1 MLLKLKLSSVVM
13 RWRSRSWLRGGS
25 ATAPSASVAVS
36 TGSALATESASPPP
50 ACPNPEGQA
59 CLGELAPRQ
68 HTRRSFSR
76 PRSAIRCLS
85 GWSNF
90 EDTPGNFLLVPPR
103 GNLPGVNR
111 DTGDFIGVASS
122 ITAADGRSFHEVPGL
137 EQSPSGIAG
146 WMARN
151 PGLAI
156 TNRHD
161 VEIGGL
167 QGVVFDIKMAKG
179 WTKACPYTHGV
190 PLVPLIVGTGI
201 SGLEHGILPQS
212 STRLYLLDN
221 PPIGVMAIEVV
232 NVQEGD
238 HLDEYSSVVETMQFV
253 D

>member
-1 MLLKLKLSSVVM
+1 
-13 RWRSRSWLRGGS
+13 
-25 ATAPSASVAVS
+25 
-36 TGSALATESASPPP
+36 
-50 ACPNPEGQA
+50 
-59 CLGELAPRQ
+59 
-68 HTRRSFSR
+68 
-76 PRSAIRCLS
+76 
-85 GWSNF
+85 
-90 EDTPGNFLLVPPR
+90 
-103 GNLPGVNR
+103 
-111 DTGDFIGVASS
+111 
-122 ITAADGRSFHEVPGL
+122 
-137 EQSPSGIAG
+137 
-146 WMARN
+146 MARN

-201 SGLEHGILPQS
+201 SGLEHGDPATELDAPLPARQ
-212 STRLYLLDN
+212 L
-221 PPIGVMAIEVV
+221 PIGVLSIEVV

>member
-1 MLLKLKLSSVVM
+1 M
-13 RWRSRSWLRGGS
+13 RWRSDPGCVRECDSAIRLSRSFDGIRVGD
-25 ATAPSASVAVS
+25 
-36 TGSALATESASPPP
+36 ESASPPP

-59 CLGELAPRQ
+59 CLGKLAPGKY
-68 HTRRSFSR
+68 TTVLFTPTLSYSV
-76 PRSAIRCLS
+76 PS

-111 DTGDFIGVASS
+111 DTSDFIGVASS
-122 ITAADGRSFHEVPGL
+122 ITAADDCSFHEVPGL
-137 EQSPSGIAG
+137 KQSPSGIAG

-201 SGLEHGILPQS
+201 SGLEHGSLPQS

-221 PPIGVMAIEVV
+221 PPIGVLSIEVV